1 VDNRKLLAKICRD
14 QGHLQHGT
22 QETRQGLFWTIQ
34 GKVMNQRIAIVG
46 TGPTGIYTLKALAD
60 LGLAGDVTLFE
71 RGAQAGRGMPYAP
84 GQNTPEMLANI
95 GSIEIPPLGQSYLD
109 WLEGPGAARLSGYG
123 LGRADVHER
132 AFLPRMLLGE
142 WFAEALAGLVQ
153 DGGAKVITGAEVVDV
168 KPGAGQVQLVWRQG
182 GALHEAEFDRVVL
195 ATGHVWPEQDQA
207 AAGRFTSPWP
217 ATALEGIGA
226 VSVGILGSSL
236 SAIDAG
242 LAVACA
248 QGRFERVDG
257 VLEYRGDAGSDGL
270 RMVMLSRNGLLPEA
284 DFWCPLPY
292 EPLAVCTDEAL
303 AKARALGAK
312 GLLDRVFALMKQ
324 EITLADP
331 GFAARRYLA
340 KARVEDFPALVF
352 GRRKKMDAFDWA
364 EANLA
369 ETLANHAA
377 QKTVGWRYAILRLH
391 EEVGALL
398 PAMTAADRTRF
409 ERFLKPVFT
418 DNYAA
423 VPPLS
428 VERLLALHRAG
439 RLRVLAVGENY
450 RLRNMARGVT
460 LACKAGRFRFAAFVD
475 ARGQGKRGQGQW
487 PFPTMRAMLGRG
499 TGPMELDGA
508 FRPKGMGR
516 VHVLALPWLLERNPF
531 VQGIGAS
538 RDLGARVAAAVA
550 VENAMIPAEGPGSLG
565 LWAKQR
571 AGSRWA

>member
-1 VDNRKLLAKICRD
+1 
-14 QGHLQHGT
+14 
-22 QETRQGLFWTIQ
+22 
-34 GKVMNQRIAIVG
+34 MPQRIAIVG

-60 LGLAGDVTLFE
+60 LGLARAVTLFE
-71 RGAQAGRGMPYAP
+71 GGPQAGRGMPYAP

-109 WLEGPGAARLSGYG
+109 WLEGAGAGRLADYG
-123 LGRADVHER
+123 LGPEVVDER
-132 AFLPRMLLGE
+132 AFLPRLLLGD
-142 WFAEALAGLVQ
+142 WFADELAGLVQ
-153 DGGAKVITGAEVVDV
+153 ATGARVLTGAEVVDV
-168 KPGAGQVQLVWRQG
+168 KPGAGEVRLVWRQD

-207 AAGRFTSPWP
+207 AVGRFTSPWP
-217 ATALEGIGA
+217 AMALGDVGA
-226 VSVGILGSSL
+226 ETVGILGSSL
-236 SAIDAG
+236 SAIDAA
-242 LAVACA
+242 LALACA
-248 QGRFERVDG
+248 QGRFERVKGELD
-257 VLEYRGDAGSDGL
+257 YIGDPGSEGL

-292 EPLAVCTDEAL
+292 EPLVVCTDEAL
-303 AKARALGAK
+303 AKARGLGSK
-312 GLLDRVFALMKQ
+312 GLLDRVFALMKA

-331 GFAARRYLA
+331 GFAARRYLG

-369 ETLANHAA
+369 ETLANHKA
-377 QKTVGWRYAILRLH
+377 QKVVGWRYAILRLH

-428 VERLLALHRAG
+428 IERLLALHRAG
-439 RLRVLAVGENY
+439 RLRVLAMGENY
-450 RLRNMARGVT
+450 RLRPASSGVT
-460 LACKAGRFRFAAFVD
+460 LACKAGRFRFSVFVD

-499 TGPMELDGA
+499 AGPMDLDGA

-538 RDLGARVAAAVA
+538 RDLAARVAAAVA